1 MTKFSQDQIMIVRY
15 LRGLG
20 LQQNDIAQYMGVS
33 RQVISYQLKLLRSA
47 TIEKG
52 ELPGLSQAGGIS
64 PLVGY
69 ATTPCPPSQECSW
82 CSLEHEEEHGSTG
95 QDHTCMNFVRLAA
108 YVQMEDLPK
117 HQKIAVLL
125 SLLQEVELE

>member
-1 MTKFSQDQIMIVRY
+1 MKISSDNIVVVRY
-15 LRGLG
+15 LRSLG
-20 LQQNDIAQYMGVS
+20 LQQGEIANYLGMT
-33 RQVISYQLKLLRSA
+33 RQAVGYQLKKLRSA

-52 ELPGLSQAGGIS
+52 ELPGLSQAGGVS

-69 ATTPCPPSQECSW
+69 VSAPCHQAPECSW

-95 QDHTCMNFVRLAA
+95 QDHTCMNFVKLAT

-117 HQKIAVLL
+117 HQKIGVLL
-125 SLLQEVELE
+125 ALLQEVEAE